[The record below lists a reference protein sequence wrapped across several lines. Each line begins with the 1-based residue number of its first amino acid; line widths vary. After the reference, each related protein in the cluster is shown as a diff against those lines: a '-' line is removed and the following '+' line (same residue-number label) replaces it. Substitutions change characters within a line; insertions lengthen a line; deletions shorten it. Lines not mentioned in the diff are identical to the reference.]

1 MNSTLE
7 LIKIKGNKKRCK
19 EMQEG
24 RKEGEGE
31 GRGGEE
37 GGGGKEAIKDTF
49 IREYKLELIY
59 KSILMA
65 YWLYD
70 RY

>member
-1 MNSTLE
+1 
-7 LIKIKGNKKRCK
+7 
-19 EMQEG
+19 MQEG
-24 RKEGEGE
+24 REEGE
-31 GRGGEE
+31 GRGGKE

-65 YWLYD
+65 YWLYN